1 MKKGKTLTD
10 RYLVALFK
18 RGKADYLPISYLMEQ
33 GDKVLTRGESD
44 KLLPMLSAMAE
55 QGVFEEKDGEYK
67 LIKDP
72 FE

>member
-1 MKKGKTLTD
+1 MEKGKNLTD

-18 RGKADYLPISYLMEQ
+18 RGKADYLPVSYLKEQ
-33 GDKVLTRGESD
+33 GDKVLLKGESD
-44 KLLPMLSAMAE
+44 KLLPMLSEMVE
-55 QGVFEEKDGEYK
+55 KGFFEVKDGEYK